1 VVFDA
6 DATLSFVFQ
15 FCPVLTLT
23 LDRMKPTCP
32 ASIADHAPL
41 FQQQCVTPS
50 TTDALKDDADRPNK
64 GAMTPYDSI
73 ASKTHVLC
81 LVAGAV
87 LASAVPYAL
96 SAVSVG
102 ASRIFAPASSTKPAA
117 HLVVADASTGSAFSQ
132 YDVAPPS
139 QVSLPA
145 QAAERATES
154 LVFAGAPLTGTGPS
168 TVSPAPALIA
178 ADVDAG
184 VTNMNRAI
192 ATGTVAVAK
201 MSESMARNG
210 VIAALA
216 YDDPAVKEQ
225 TDLLANQLGKSLRG
239 FADAVGKDMQR
250 SIRESGIQQQS
261 LGR

>member
-1 VVFDA
+1 
-6 DATLSFVFQ
+6 
-15 FCPVLTLT
+15 
-23 LDRMKPTCP
+23 MKPTWS
-32 ASIADHAPL
+32 ASVAANEPML
-41 FQQQCVTPS
+41 QQRCVTPS
-50 TTDALKDDADRPNK
+50 TGEPLKDCQDRPMEGGMN
-64 GAMTPYDSI
+64 PYDSI
-73 ASKTHVLC
+73 TSKTHVFC
-81 LVAGAV
+81 LVAGAL
-87 LASAVPYAL
+87 LASAVPYAV

-102 ASRIFAPASSTKPAA
+102 ASRLFAPAASSKLPS
-117 HLVVADASTGSAFSQ
+117 HLVVADAPAASAFSQ

-139 QVSLPA
+139 QVTVPA
-145 QAAERATES
+145 QALERATAA
-154 LVFAGAPLTGTGPS
+154 LMFAGAPVNGTGPS
-168 TVSPAPALIA
+168 TVSPAPAPIA

-201 MSESMARNG
+201 MSESIARNG